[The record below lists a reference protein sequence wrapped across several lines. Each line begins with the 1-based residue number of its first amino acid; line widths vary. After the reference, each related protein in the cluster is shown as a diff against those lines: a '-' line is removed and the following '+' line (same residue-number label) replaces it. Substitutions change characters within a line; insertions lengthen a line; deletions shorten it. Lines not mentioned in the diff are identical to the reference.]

1 MKLNTNISV
10 ENIIAIATIIC
21 SVVLTFGFM
30 QYDID
35 IMRKELELKADKRE
49 IIADRNLIS
58 RGVQIFP
65 KSIVQENSTIG
76 EYTILNTASL
86 VEHDCIIGNGVHIMP
101 GAVIGGNVNMGNFVT
116 VGLNATILPNLNI
129 DEGAFIGAGAVVTK
143 DVKKNQV
150 VVGSPAKFLKKMKHK
165 VTIKYL

>member
-49 IIADRNLIS
+49 IIADRNLITYKLDIIMKDIEEIK
-58 RGVQIFP
+58 QTL
-65 KSIVQENSTIG
+65 KEN
-76 EYTILNTASL
+76 
-86 VEHDCIIGNGVHIMP
+86 
-101 GAVIGGNVNMGNFVT
+101 
-116 VGLNATILPNLNI
+116 
-129 DEGAFIGAGAVVTK
+129 K
-143 DVKKNQV
+143 
-150 VVGSPAKFLKKMKHK
+150 
-165 VTIKYL
+165 